1 MRESKLW
8 MLSIVSAGAV
18 FVLLG
23 LHMVI
28 MHMDALL
35 ALVGLSTGDPISA
48 ESVFARSKQVFFM
61 VTYILLLGAALYHGF
76 YGLRNILSELPLSAS
91 MEKVVSWV
99 LTLAGFGL
107 FIYGSI
113 AAIVVFNA

>member
-8 MLSIVSAGAV
+8 MLSIVSAGV
-18 FVLLG
+18 IFVLLG

-28 MHMDALL
+28 MHLDVVL
-35 ALVGLSTGDPISA
+35 GLSSGDPISA
-48 ESVFARSKQVFFM
+48 ESVFARSKQIFFM
-61 VTYILLLGAALYHGF
+61 ITYILLLGAALYHGF

-91 MEKVVSWV
+91 LEKVVSWA